1 MFLFGL
7 VDNCCTTYIC
17 IALGF
22 EFTSKIVPFGT
33 KNLVENISAFLFFL
47 LFSLWSYD
55 SQDGY
60 RIIFSVY
67 IILGL
72 IGGILMLVISSR
84 FKQKS

>member
-7 VDNCCTTYIC
+7 VDNCCTTYIS

-33 KNLVENISAFLFFL
+33 KNLVENITVFLFFL
-47 LFSLWSYD
+47 IFSLWSFD
-55 SQDGY
+55 SKEGY

-67 IILGL
+67 ILLGL
-72 IGGILMLVISSR
+72 VGGVLMIIISSR
-84 FKQKS
+84 FKQS